1 MAWWRRAF
9 PLELAEE
16 GHFSRREFGRFLA
29 LVSAGFTTGIGYLWW
44 RKKPL
49 EGASDP
55 EASHHPEAPVALGM
69 AADLKE
75 GESRLFKFRDEHDA
89 CILLRTPKGELKAYR
104 QTCTHLGCAVRFAK
118 GRLECPCHLGFFEP
132 DRGFP
137 VQGPPSRP
145 LAAIRLETRPD
156 GTLWAVGEL
165 PKPTLETLDRRADCP
180 KEKAEVQA

>member
-1 MAWWRRAF
+1 MTWWRRAF

-16 GHFSRREFGRFLA
+16 SHFSRREFARFLA
-29 LVSAGFTTGIGYLWW
+29 VVSAGFTTGIGYLWL

-55 EASHHPEAPVALGM
+55 EAKHAEVPVALGL
-69 AADLKE
+69 AADLKA
-75 GESRLFKFRDEHDA
+75 GQSRLFKFRDEHDA
-89 CILLRTPKGELKAYR
+89 CILLRTPKGELRAYR
-104 QTCTHLGCAVRFAK
+104 QTCTHLGCAVRFRDE
-118 GRLECPCHLGFFEP
+118 RLECPCHKGFFEV

-145 LAAIRLETRPD
+145 LAAIALEERPD

-165 PKPTLETLDRRADCP
+165 PKPTLENLDRRVDCP
-180 KEKAEVQA
+180 REKAEVIA